1 MLNVLL
7 FHLATFLC
15 FPLNL
20 ALGARAAIMA
30 PKGTSFWMRFILF
43 NLRLGQHKILRSMRW
58 AQPAVNR
65 INAKLSAEYCTSF
78 PPPPKN
84 VNVRKVQINTP
95 SLFSSTLA
103 SSPHP
108 WSFFLISPV
117 RPFPSK
123 RPFILYS
130 HGGSFVTTLHDLHF
144 QYAYELCQRTG
155 GTILVHDYPRPPAGA
170 NHQETYDVLTEVVYS
185 LFSPSSALHTESP
198 TTTLTTDENQLA
210 QAARN
215 RTKLVFMGDSAGGS
229 ISLALC
235 FKLIENNLEDC
246 LPDEAILLAPGLDGR
261 MTDAELFDGKD
272 PWLALAPCY
281 TVVDAWKGPSQSLT
295 HYLLSPGLASDDL
308 LRSLLTSKTRITN
321 FHGTADIL
329 YPQSATFHKRIA
341 QVAKESGINK
351 ISEKV
356 RFISAAGMPHVWP
369 LIAPIAPE
377 IREARTN
384 IVSLINSSDSN

>member
-7 FHLATFLC
+7 FHLATLLC

-20 ALGARAAIMA
+20 ALGARAAIGA
-30 PKGTSFWMRFILF
+30 PKGTSFVMRYILF
-43 NLRLGQHKILRSMRW
+43 NLRLRQNKLLRSMRW

-65 INAKLSAEYCTSF
+65 INAKLSAEYCTCF
-78 PPPPKN
+78 PRPPKN

-123 RPFILYS
+123 RPLILYS
-130 HGGSFVTTLHDLHF
+130 HGGSFVTTLHELHF
-144 QYAYELCQRTG
+144 TYLYELCQRTG

-170 NHQETYDVLTEVVYS
+170 NHEETFSVLTELVSS
-185 LFSPSSALHTESP
+185 LCSPSSALHTESP

-235 FKLIENNLEDC
+235 FKLIDSDLEDF
-246 LPDEAILLAPGLDGR
+246 LPDEAILIAPGIDGR
-261 MTDAELFDGKD
+261 MTDAELCDGED

-281 TVVDAWKGPSQSLT
+281 TVIDAWKGPNQSLT
-295 HYLLSPGLASDDL
+295 HYLVSPGLASDDL
-308 LRSLLTSKTRITN
+308 LRSLLNSKTRVTN

-329 YPQSATFHKRIA
+329 YPPSVTFHKRVA

-369 LIAPIAPE
+369 LIPPLAPE
-377 IREARTN
+377 IREARTT